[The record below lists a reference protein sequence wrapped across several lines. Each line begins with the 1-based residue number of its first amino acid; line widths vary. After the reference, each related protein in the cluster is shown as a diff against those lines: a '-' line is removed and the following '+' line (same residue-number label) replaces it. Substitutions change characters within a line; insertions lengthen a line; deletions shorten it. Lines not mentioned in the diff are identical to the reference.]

1 MGPDETELK
10 LTESEIDSANLREIT
25 RLKTTNNEMRKK
37 LDSLKIKVRVT
48 YFITYFYIS
57 FVKRS
62 HIWCFFCVLS
72 CHLYLLY
79 SGKKTKI
86 DIWLCICLTLPFV
99 FRYTDQIDI
108 VAYVISCIFYAPLT
122 L

>member
-48 YFITYFYIS
+48 YLVAYFFVPFVDRSYIWG
-57 FVKRS
+57 FV
-62 HIWCFFCVLS
+62 FVLHWHVYS
-72 CHLYLLY
+72 LY
-79 SGKKTKI
+79 SGKQIKI
-86 DIWLCICLTLPFV
+86 DVGVCFCLTLPLV
-99 FRYTDQIDI
+99 FSYTDQIDN
-108 VAYVISCIFYAPLT
+108 VA
-122 L
+122 

>member
-62 HIWCFFCVLS
+62 YIWCFF
-72 CHLYLLY
+72 
-79 SGKKTKI
+79 
-86 DIWLCICLTLPFV
+86 V
-99 FRYTDQIDI
+99 F
-108 VAYVISCIFYAPLT
+108 
-122 L
+122 